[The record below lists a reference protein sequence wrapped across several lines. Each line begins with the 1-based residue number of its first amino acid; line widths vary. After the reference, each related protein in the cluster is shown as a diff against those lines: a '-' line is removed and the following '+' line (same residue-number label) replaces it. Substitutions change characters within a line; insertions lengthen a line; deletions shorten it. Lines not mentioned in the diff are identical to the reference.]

1 MQTSNR
7 RIWLGIILIALGSLF
22 FLDNFNFIWFDLRHT
37 IFSWHTIFLI
47 IGIVILINHK
57 NSLAGYIFLII
68 GLFGTA
74 RHFIPV
80 LFDFDF
86 GDLWPI
92 LLLVIGLWLVLKKRE
107 PVRTSNFQYHVNNM
121 KSQGSVFSQDILEE
135 VCVFSSCNKIIH
147 SENFQGGR
155 IETIFGGTKLDLTNV
170 KLAPGENTLEVTTI
184 FGGCELRVP
193 QGWKVLV
200 NVTSVFGGFDDKR
213 FTTFDPAQSS
223 EGILVIKGVA
233 IFGGGEL
240 LY

>member
-22 FLDNFNFIWFDLRHT
+22 FLDNLNFFWFDIRHA

-74 RHFIPV
+74 RHYIPFF
-80 LFDFDF
+80 FDFDF
-86 GDLWPI
+86 GDLWPLI
-92 LLLVIGLWLVLKKRE
+92 LLVIGLWLILKRRDH
-107 PVRTSNFQYHVNNM
+107 VHSSRTQYHINNM
-121 KSQGSVFSQDILEE
+121 QSPGQDFSQDIIDE
-135 VCVFSSCNKIIH
+135 VCIFNTNNKIIH
-147 SENFQGGR
+147 SENFRGGK
-155 IETIFGGTKLDLTNV
+155 ITTIFGGIKIDFTNV
-170 KLAPGENTLEVTTI
+170 KMAPGENTLEITTL
-184 FGGCELRVP
+184 FGGCSMRVP
-193 QGWKVLV
+193 QGWKVLL

-213 FTTFDPAQSS
+213 FAPFDPAQSS
-223 EGILVIKGVA
+223 EGILVIKGVT

>member
-22 FLDNFNFIWFDLRHT
+22 FLDNLNFFWFDLRHT

-74 RHFIPV
+74 RHFTPF
-80 LFDFDF
+80 LFDYDF

-92 LLLVIGLWLVLKKRE
+92 LLFVIGLWLILKRRE
-107 PVRTSNFQYHVNNM
+107 PLRVNNA
-121 KSQGSVFSQDILEE
+121 QFNVGSTQTQETAYSQDILDE
-135 VCVFSSCNKIIH
+135 VCVLTSCNKVIH
-147 SENFQGGR
+147 SENFRGGR
-155 IETIFGGTKLDLTNV
+155 ITTILGETKLDFTNV
-170 KLAPGENTLEVTTI
+170 KLAPGENTLEITTI
-184 FGGCELRVP
+184 FGGYDLRVP
-193 QGWKVLV
+193 QGWKVLL
-200 NVTSVFGGFDDKR
+200 NVTSIFGGFDDKR
-213 FTTFDPAQSS
+213 FAPYDPEQSS
-223 EGILVIKGVA
+223 EGILVIKGVT

>member
-22 FLDNFNFIWFDLRHT
+22 FLDNLNFFWFDLRHT

-74 RHFIPV
+74 RHFIPF

-86 GDLWPI
+86 RDLWPI
-92 LLLVIGLWLVLKKRE
+92 LLFVIGLWLILKRRE
-107 PVRTSNFQYHVNNM
+107 PARMHNTQFNVGSTQT
-121 KSQGSVFSQDILEE
+121 QGAIYSQDILDE
-135 VCVFSSCNKIIH
+135 VCVFNTCKKVIH
-147 SENFQGGR
+147 SENFMGGR
-155 IETIFGGTKLDLTNV
+155 ITTIFGETKLDLTNV
-170 KLAPGENTLEVTTI
+170 KMATGENTLEITTI
-184 FGGCELRVP
+184 FGGCNLRVP
-193 QGWKVLV
+193 QGWKVLL
-200 NVTSVFGGFDDKR
+200 NVTSIFGGFDDKR
-213 FTTFDPAQSS
+213 FAPFDPAQNS
-223 EGILVIKGVA
+223 EGILVIKGVT